1 MALNIVSSNI
11 CRTDYVAG
19 LHQLLNHQADII
31 LLQEVTLSPEALSL
45 RFPGY
50 QVWVSRGEGM
60 LGIASLVKRDIECQ
74 VAALIP
80 GRLQCLRFGPVV
92 ALNVY
97 APAGTNMA
105 GDRRAMFTGELLAA
119 CRQAGCMV
127 AGDFN
132 SVIDQRD
139 VEENYRNKRSVELS
153 DLVNAL
159 GLSDTFRF
167 LHPNVREYTFHR
179 PGVSG
184 ARLDRIYVSEDLK
197 AGVQQC
203 SHEAVLSD
211 HKAVVLSIQLDLQR
225 QVIQK
230 PPSHWKLNVS
240 VLRKPEISEAIGV
253 MADGVLAGVPEEE
266 WPELWEEKVVPTAIF
281 MLKQYSILQSQFRKS
296 TKRMLQVELEMAI
309 EAKDWDLVESTKSRL
324 ARMVEHDLHGYLIRS
339 RESELME
346 GQVGSIYHARK
357 EMKNG
362 QAKLLTKLKV
372 DGSVVEDPVQIKQ
385 VISKYYKSLYEG
397 HHRTV
402 IGTDQVSDTGE
413 SFQPDWALGPAFLDN
428 LPVMDQAK
436 ADVVAAPITVA
447 EVRWAIKDSK
457 LGSSPGLD
465 GLPYEFF
472 KATSDWMAPVLTS
485 LFNTYIGRGTMPLR
499 YRKGRTVLIPKVEG
513 IPSVDQLRP
522 ITLQACEYKILS
534 KIFTQRLLK
543 SMDSVVGPWQHCAI
557 PGRRILD
564 PLVELVSVLEYASQ
578 KNVSGFLMSTDIF
591 KAYDRTNISFIREV
605 MTRMGY
611 KAVTVDLV
619 RVLHTGCTTT
629 IQVADGVEVEVLC
642 LRQGDP
648 ASVPLY
654 IMNIEPLNRRLNEII
669 RGFPVGLAVVRTGG
683 FMDDISVAST
693 DVKDVTVVND
703 TFQEFEQL
711 SGTMLSRSKKT
722 KIMGFG
728 GWQGRTEWPVPW
740 MQAQDSLRILGIM
753 FSPDLDTT
761 IRNTW
766 SGVLG
771 SIRSTVQRW
780 IGDRR
785 WTVSGKVHIIHTF
798 ILSKAWYVAQLLPP
812 DQKVCDEVE
821 RSVSHYLF
829 HDQVERISLSQL
841 YTKQENGGLALVNFQ
856 AKCQALLAKTVDRG
870 LTSQSEHLRYWL
882 AVSLRDVLNV
892 VGPRAE
898 VPTRYFKQLAELYKE
913 LVEVEQPRT
922 AKRIYQ
928 HYMTTPPPS
937 RMEELGLD
945 VGVGCT
951 RLYISGDPQLVDV
964 VFKIMSGILPTK
976 QRLHRLNPRRWDS
989 EMCSSCGVP
998 GDVVHLF
1005 KDCTSTQENWRWMMG
1020 LIQALEP
1027 RVVFNPSDILNLQ
1040 YPRSNSELEIGYLVL
1055 MVLNQIWKAH
1065 RQHRV
1070 LSNERLRAIIRQ
1082 DILRREILQ
1091 VPALSGDLLNQI

>member
-1 MALNIVSSNI
+1 M
-11 CRTDYVAG
+11 
-19 LHQLLNHQADII
+19 
-31 LLQEVTLSPEALSL
+31 
-45 RFPGY
+45 
-50 QVWVSRGEGM
+50 
-60 LGIASLVKRDIECQ
+60 GIASLVKKDIECQ
-74 VAALIP
+74 VTTVIP
-80 GRLQCLRFGPVV
+80 GRLQRLSLGTVIAV
-92 ALNVY
+92 NVY

-105 GDRRAMFTGELLAA
+105 GDRRAMFTGELLAT
-119 CRQAGCMV
+119 CRPTNCVVG
-127 AGDFN
+127 GDFN
-132 SVIDQRD
+132 CVIDHND
-139 VEENYRNKRSVELS
+139 VEENYRNKRSVELGE
-153 DLVNAL
+153 LVRAL

-167 LHPNVREYTFHR
+167 LHPGHREYTFNR
-179 PGVSG
+179 QGSSA
-184 ARLDRIYVSEDLK
+184 ARLDRIYVSDDLK
-197 AGVQQC
+197 HGVQSC
-203 SHEAVLSD
+203 EHVAVLSD
-211 HKAVVLSIQLDLQR
+211 HKAVSLKIQLDLQR
-225 QVIQK
+225 QVVQK
-230 PPSHWKLNVS
+230 PVSDWKLNVS
-240 VLRKPEISEAIGV
+240 HLRKPEISDAIGV
-253 MADGVLAGVPEEE
+253 MADGVLAGVLEED
-266 WPELWEEKVVPTAIF
+266 WPELWEEKVVPTAVH
-281 MLKQYSILQSQFRKS
+281 MLKQYSVLQSQFRKS
-296 TKRMLQVELEMAI
+296 TRRMLQVQLEMAI
-309 EAKDWDLVESTKSRL
+309 EQKDWDLVEYAKSRL
-324 ARMVEHDLHGYLIRS
+324 ARMVAHDLHGYLIRS

-362 QAKLLTKLKV
+362 QAKLLTKLMV
-372 DGSVVEDPVQIKQ
+372 DGSVVEDPTEIKQ
-385 VISKYYKSLYEG
+385 IISKYYMSLYEG

-402 IGTDQVSDTGE
+402 VGTDQVTNTGE
-413 SFQPDWALGPAFLDN
+413 SFKPDWTLGATFLDN

-436 ADVVAAPITVA
+436 AGAVAAPITVA
-447 EVRWAIKDSK
+447 EVQLAIKDSK

-465 GLPYEFF
+465 GLPYEFY
-472 KATSDWMAPVLTS
+472 KATSGWIAPVLAS
-485 LFNTYIGRGTMPLR
+485 LFNTYIGRGSMPLR

-534 KIFTQRLLK
+534 KIITQRLLK

-557 PGRRILD
+557 PGRRIID
-564 PLVELVSVLEYASQ
+564 PLVEIVSVLEYANQ
-578 KNVSGFLMSTDIF
+578 KHVSGFLMSTDIF

-605 MTRMGY
+605 MSRMGY
-611 KAVTVDLV
+611 VAGTVDLV

-654 IMNIEPLNRRLNEII
+654 IINIEPLNRRLSEII
-669 RGFPVGLAVVRTGG
+669 RGFPVGLTVVRTGG

-740 MQAQDSLRILGIM
+740 IQTQDCLRILGIV
-753 FSPDLDTT
+753 FSPDLTTT

-766 SGVLG
+766 SRVLD

-785 WTVSGKVHIIHTF
+785 WTMSGKVHIIHTF

-821 RSVSHYLF
+821 KSVSHYLF

-856 AKCQALLAKTVDRG
+856 AKCQALLAKTVDRAVENH
-870 LTSQSEHLRYWL
+870 SEHLRYWL
-882 AVSLRDVLNV
+882 AVPLRSILNT

-898 VPTRYFKQLAELYKE
+898 VPTRYFRQLAELYME

-922 AKRIYQ
+922 AKKIYQ
-928 HYMTTPPPS
+928 LYMTTPPPS
-937 RMEELGLD
+937 RMEDQGLD
-945 VGVGCT
+945 VGLGCR
-951 RLYISGDPQLVDV
+951 RLYLPGDPELVDV
-964 VFKIMSGILPTK
+964 VFKTMSGTLPTK

-989 EMCSSCGVP
+989 EICSLCNVP
-998 GDVVHLF
+998 GDVIHVF
-1005 KDCTSTQENWRWMMG
+1005 KDCTGMQDVWRWMMG
-1020 LIQALEP
+1020 LLQTLEP
-1027 RVVFNPSDILNLQ
+1027 RVVFNPRDVINLQ
-1040 YPRSNSELEIGYLVL
+1040 YARTNSELEIAYVVL
-1055 MVLNQIWKAH
+1055 MVLNQAWQIH
-1065 RQHRV
+1065 RQRRV
-1070 LSNERLRAIIRQ
+1070 LSVERLRAIIRQ
-1082 DILRREILQ
+1082 DILRRQILQ
-1091 VPALSGDLLNQI
+1091 VPTLSRDLLNQI